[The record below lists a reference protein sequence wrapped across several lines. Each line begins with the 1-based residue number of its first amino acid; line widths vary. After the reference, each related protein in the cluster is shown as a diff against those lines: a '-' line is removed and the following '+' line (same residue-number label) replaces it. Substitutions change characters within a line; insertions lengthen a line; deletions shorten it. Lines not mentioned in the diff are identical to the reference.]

1 MAKFKKKN
9 FTVIIPARG
18 GSVEIK
24 NKNLKNINLR
34 PLVAYSINNALNSK
48 LVGDTFVSTD
58 SKRIAKISTKY
69 GAKIILRP
77 KHLGKSNSSIDD
89 VVIHALNYLEK
100 KKNFSIKNIVTLQP
114 TSFFRSHK
122 DIDNAIKFFISKN
135 ADSLF
140 SSVNIHPLFWMKTKK
155 KLKPL
160 NYLPTKRVNRQKM
173 KTYLI
178 ENGAIYITKKKILQ
192 NINSRL
198 GGKIV
203 SYIMDS
209 ISLLEIDTKQ
219 DLVLTKT
226 LATKKVLKKINI
238 LKN

>member
-1 MAKFKKKN
+1 
-9 FTVIIPARG
+9 
-18 GSVEIK
+18 
-24 NKNLKNINLR
+24 
-34 PLVAYSINNALNSK
+34 
-48 LVGDTFVSTD
+48 
-58 SKRIAKISTKY
+58 
-69 GAKIILRP
+69 
-77 KHLGKSNSSIDD
+77 
-89 VVIHALNYLEK
+89 
-100 KKNFSIKNIVTLQP
+100 
-114 TSFFRSHK
+114 
-122 DIDNAIKFFISKN
+122 
-135 ADSLF
+135 
-140 SSVNIHPLFWMKTKK
+140 
-155 KLKPL
+155 
-160 NYLPTKRVNRQKM
+160 M